1 MREVEYRR
9 RPGNLF
15 ERACIPAGGG
25 FDIRF
30 LDGHGVNL
38 GFR

>member
-1 MREVEYRR
+1 MREVEDRR